1 MPESWLCVEDVL
13 SSLYGIHRC
22 CLPLFAVWLAFGAMA
37 SAQTETATQQS
48 SAFARLTEPGHVLLM
63 RHAHAP
69 GVGDP
74 KGMALGDCSTQRN
87 LDECGRVQAR
97 ALGGRLHAAGVSDIR
112 VYTSQWCRCSETA
125 RLLAVGTVEEM
136 PALNSFFEQPEAARR
151 AAGGVTHVSRQASAR
166 RTPGRVRHAS
176 SDGNGAHRLFSF
188 FRGRAGA
195 QATRGRRLRACR
207 GVDRPRL
214 SVRGRS
220 LLLIE

>member
-1 MPESWLCVEDVL
+1 MS

-87 LDECGRVQAR
+87 LDERGRVQAK
-97 ALGGRLHAAGVSDIR
+97 ALGGRLRAAGVSDIR

-125 RLLAVGTVEEM
+125 RLLAVGKVEEM
-136 PALNSFFEQPEAARR
+136 PALNSFFEQPEARDERLAELRTFLDKLPR
-151 AAGGVTHVSRQASAR
+151 DGRPVVFVTHQVTVTALTGYFPSSGEGLVLKLRE
-166 RTPGRVRHAS
+166 GGGFERVAE
-176 SDGNGAHRLFSF
+176 L
-188 FRGRAGA
+188 
-195 QATRGRRLRACR
+195 T
-207 GVDRPRL
+207 DRD
-214 SVRGRS
+214 
-220 LLLIE
+220 